1 MKKSILTTLA
11 LLATTLASAQY
22 TPEENFDKGWSFYKG
37 VSEGA
42 ESPTFDDS
50 KWRTLDIPHD
60 WAIEGPF
67 SIDNDCRMGALPISG
82 TGWYRKEFTM
92 KPEDKGKVV
101 RMEFEGAMSHATVWI
116 NGTEVGFRPYG
127 YIGYEYDITKH
138 LKFDGSNNIVAVRL
152 EPKDLSSRWYPGA
165 GLHRSVW
172 LKVDEP
178 VYVDLYGVYNTSP
191 TVTKAKAVA
200 QNETTVVNKRS
211 KSVVVDLV
219 HDYYAPNGE
228 KVASTKDQ
236 ITVEANSKGLSQ
248 TYTNI
253 KEPVIWNLDNPQI
266 YTVKTTLS
274 CDGVVSDT
282 FNSRL
287 GLRAISYDTEG
298 FYLNGER
305 VQFNGVNLHH
315 DNGALGAA
323 VYRRADERKLEIMK
337 SMGVNAIRASH
348 NPTSR
353 EFLELCD
360 QMGILVIAEAY
371 DSWAIGKVANGY
383 NTMFDEWHVRDLED
397 MIRRDRNHPS
407 VVMWSVG
414 NEIKEQWQSYGW
426 KVAKRLH
433 EICKSVDPTRPTT
446 IGFNSGFVAADRNMY
461 QQVDIA
467 GVNYKGGIYDQ
478 LRETYPQ
485 VPIYGSETAGMSNS
499 RGVYF
504 YPLSRIKKHPSLQ
517 VTSYELMG
525 PHWTYPPDLEFHFLA
540 KTPSIMGEF
549 IWTGVD
555 YLGETSPYGGN
566 DNITGDGHWN
576 SDYPSRSSYF
586 GAVDLAGFPKDRFY
600 SYQAEWTTEP
610 MVHLLPHWNWSG
622 VKDDNG
628 DLVKLIEVHC
638 MTNCESAE
646 LFLNGKSLGRK
657 VMGKDLTRMIIESRF
672 YEGGK
677 LSHFDSPYR
686 LAWSVPFEAGELK
699 VIAYN
704 GNKEVAQKTI
714 NTAGKAAKISLEA
727 DRTVIDAD
735 GRDLSYFTVRIED
748 KDGNLVPYADNRVY
762 FSISGEGVLLATD
775 NGDSTSV
782 EPFQQNNRKAFNGL
796 ALAIVRSNQKSGSI
810 TIKASSKGLKSAQL
824 TIKSE

>member
-1 MKKSILTTLA
+1 
-11 LLATTLASAQY
+11 
-22 TPEENFDKGWSFYKG
+22 
-37 VSEGA
+37 
-42 ESPTFDDS
+42 
-50 KWRTLDIPHD
+50 
-60 WAIEGPF
+60 
-67 SIDNDCRMGALPISG
+67 
-82 TGWYRKEFTM
+82 
-92 KPEDKGKVV
+92 
-101 RMEFEGAMSHATVWI
+101 
-116 NGTEVGFRPYG
+116 
-127 YIGYEYDITKH
+127 
-138 LKFDGSNNIVAVRL
+138 
-152 EPKDLSSRWYPGA
+152 
-165 GLHRSVW
+165 
-172 LKVDEP
+172 
-178 VYVDLYGVYNTSP
+178 
-191 TVTKAKAVA
+191 
-200 QNETTVVNKRS
+200 
-211 KSVVVDLV
+211 
-219 HDYYAPNGE
+219 
-228 KVASTKDQ
+228 
-236 ITVEANSKGLSQ
+236 
-248 TYTNI
+248 
-253 KEPVIWNLDNPQI
+253 
-266 YTVKTTLS
+266 
-274 CDGVVSDT
+274 
-282 FNSRL
+282 
-287 GLRAISYDTEG
+287 
-298 FYLNGER
+298 
-305 VQFNGVNLHH
+305 
-315 DNGALGAA
+315 
-323 VYRRADERKLEIMK
+323 
-337 SMGVNAIRASH
+337 
-348 NPTSR
+348 
-353 EFLELCD
+353 
-360 QMGILVIAEAY
+360 
-371 DSWAIGKVANGY
+371 
-383 NTMFDEWHVRDLED
+383 
-397 MIRRDRNHPS
+397 
-407 VVMWSVG
+407 
-414 NEIKEQWQSYGW
+414 
-426 KVAKRLH
+426 
-433 EICKSVDPTRPTT
+433 
-446 IGFNSGFVAADRNMY
+446 
-461 QQVDIA
+461 
-467 GVNYKGGIYDQ
+467 
-478 LRETYPQ
+478 
-485 VPIYGSETAGMSNS
+485 
-499 RGVYF
+499 
-504 YPLSRIKKHPSLQ
+504 
-517 VTSYELMG
+517 
-525 PHWTYPPDLEFHFLA
+525 
-540 KTPSIMGEF
+540 MGEF